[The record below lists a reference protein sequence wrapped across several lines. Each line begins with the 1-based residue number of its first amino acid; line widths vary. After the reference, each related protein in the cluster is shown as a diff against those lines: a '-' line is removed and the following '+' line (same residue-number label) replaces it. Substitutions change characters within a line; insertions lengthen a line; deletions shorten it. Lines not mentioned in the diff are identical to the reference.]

1 MGIIWTIGAYNMALK
16 IIDKSEVIEGKRLG
30 KKPEKKIEKEGEND
44 GGKVGEKG
52 QECVCPVVATKKLNI
67 ISADKIIQCERR
79 DLGMTNSC
87 ALCEGV
93 NIEMFK
99 RCKNKWTEY

>member
-1 MGIIWTIGAYNMALK
+1 MGIIWAIGAYNMVLK
-16 IIDKSEVIEGKRLG
+16 IIDESEVIEGKRSG
-30 KKPEKKIEKEGEND
+30 KKPEKKIEKEGE
-44 GGKVGEKG
+44 KG
-52 QECVCPVVATKKLNI
+52 QECVCPVVVTKKLNI
-67 ISADKIIQCERR
+67 ISADKIIQCERK